1 LVFQLILKKLNNKII
16 IAIDGYSSTGK
27 STLAKMLS
35 VHLGYKHINTGSM
48 YRAVTLYAL
57 RHNLISEING
67 FFKMEDATL
76 VQSIDNLTLDFVF
89 DKNNTC
95 NMYMNNENV
104 ETEIRSQDIS
114 HYVSYVSKHPLI
126 RKKIVSLQQNM
137 GLEKGIVMEGRDI
150 ASVVFPSAELKLF
163 ITASL
168 EVRVERRYQELLDMG
183 LSISYNDVL
192 ENLKM
197 RDLSDS
203 SRENSPLIKVDDAI
217 LIDNTLL
224 DLNQQFDLVISLLKK

>member
-1 LVFQLILKKLNNKII
+1 MNNKII

-35 VHLGYKHINTGSM
+35 IYLGYKHINTGSM

-57 RHNLISEING
+57 RYNMISECNG
-67 FFKMEDATL
+67 NFTMKDSDL
-76 VQSIDNLTLDFVF
+76 VKSIDDLNLEFMF
-89 DKNNTC
+89 DDDQTS

-104 ETEIRSQDIS
+104 ELKIRSQDVS

-126 RKKIVSLQQNM
+126 RKKIVSLQQDM
-137 GLEKGIVMEGRDI
+137 GVDKGVVMERRDI

-168 EVRVERRYQELLDMG
+168 EVRAERRYKELLKMG
-183 LSISYNDVL
+183 LVITFKDVL
-192 ENLKM
+192 NNLKM

-224 DLNQQFDLVISLLKK
+224 DLQQQFDLVISLLKK

>member
-1 LVFQLILKKLNNKII
+1 MNNKII

-35 VHLGYKHINTGSM
+35 IYLGYKHINTGSM
-48 YRAVTLYAL
+48 YRSVTLYAL
-57 RHNLISEING
+57 RHNMISEFNG
-67 FFKMEDATL
+67 NFTMKDSAL
-76 VQSIDNLTLDFVF
+76 VKSIDDLNLEFIF
-89 DKNNTC
+89 DDDQISK
-95 NMYMNNENV
+95 MYMNNENV
-104 ETEIRSQDIS
+104 ELKIKSQDVS

-126 RKKIVSLQQNM
+126 RKKIVSLQQDM
-137 GLEKGIVMEGRDI
+137 GVDKGVVMEGRDI

-168 EVRVERRYQELLDMG
+168 KVRAERRYKELLKMG
-183 LSISYNDVL
+183 LAITFKDVL
-192 ENLKM
+192 KNLKM

-224 DLNQQFDLVISLLKK
+224 DLQQQFDLVISLLKK

>member
-1 LVFQLILKKLNNKII
+1 MNNKII

-35 VHLGYKHINTGSM
+35 AHLGYKHINTGSM

-57 RHNLISEING
+57 RNNIISEING
-67 FFKMEDATL
+67 VFKMEDTTL
-76 VQSIDNLTLDFVF
+76 VQAIDNLSLDFVF
-89 DKNNTC
+89 DNNTC
-95 NMYMNNENV
+95 NMYMNNENI
-104 ETEIRSQDIS
+104 ETEIRGQDIS

-126 RKKIVSLQQNM
+126 RRKIVSLQQKM

-168 EVRVERRYQELLDMG
+168 EVRVKRRYQELLNMG
-183 LSISYNDVL
+183 LSISFNDVL

>member
-1 LVFQLILKKLNNKII
+1 MNNKII

-35 VHLGYKHINTGSM
+35 IYLGYKHINTGSM

-57 RHNLISEING
+57 RHNMISEFNG
-67 FFKMEDATL
+67 NFTMKDSDL
-76 VQSIDNLTLDFVF
+76 VKSIDDLNLEFMF
-89 DKNNTC
+89 DDDQTS

-104 ETEIRSQDIS
+104 ELKIRSQDVS

-126 RKKIVSLQQNM
+126 RKKIVSLQQDM
-137 GLEKGIVMEGRDI
+137 GVDKGVVMEGRDI

-168 EVRVERRYQELLDMG
+168 EVRAERRYKELLKMG
-183 LSISYNDVL
+183 LVITFKDVL
-192 ENLKM
+192 KNLKM

-224 DLNQQFDLVISLLKK
+224 DLQQQLDLVISLLKK